1 MAGQGIVFGRQ
12 VLSLVFG
19 ALLFFLIIP
28 VSPADE
34 EVTAPPKIT
43 RCWECQNYDS
53 KGNYYSQCPM
63 NGTVD
68 PVRAYLVIV
77 RGCTASQWG
86 LPDPL
91 PEDGCYPWY
100 SEIWCVCST
109 DGCNGVKL

>member
-1 MAGQGIVFGRQ
+1 GDGTTQNHQ
-12 VLSLVFG
+12 VL
-19 ALLFFLIIP
+19 
-28 VSPADE
+28 E
-34 EVTAPPKIT
+34 Q
-43 RCWECQNYDS
+43 CQNYDS

-63 NGTVD
+63 NTYCGPRQGLPRDSPGVYRF
-68 PVRAYLVIV
+68 PV
-77 RGCTASQWG
+77 G